1 MQRALVVV
9 EDTDTHRTL
18 LREAGEIAA
27 GTGAELVLLLLREA
41 DDVGEAADQYAKA
54 EGVRFS
60 EEQALEASTEFITG
74 IAGDVLA
81 DLDVSYEPA
90 AAMVEQGTRATEVI
104 DTATDHDCDH
114 VFIVGKKRSPT
125 GKALFGDMAQA
136 VVLNFAGP
144 VTIRTA

>member
-27 GTGAELVLLLLREA
+27 GTRAELVLLLLRGAAEVDEA
-41 DDVGEAADQYAKA
+41 VEQYANA

-60 EEQALEASTEFITG
+60 EEQALEASTEFVTEL
-74 IAGDVLA
+74 AEDVLA
-81 DLDVSYEPA
+81 DLDVAYEPS
-90 AAMVEQGTRATEVI
+90 AAMVEQGAHATEI
-104 DTATDHDCDH
+104 LDTATEHDCDH

-136 VVLNFAGP
+136 VILNFAGP

>member
-1 MQRALVVV
+1 MQRALVVI

-27 GTGAELVLLLLREA
+27 GTGADLVLLLLRGVEEVDEA
-41 DDVGEAADQYAKA
+41 REQYASA
-54 EGVRFS
+54 EGVTFS
-60 EEQALEASTEFITG
+60 EEQVLEASTEFITEL
-74 IAGDVLA
+74 AEEVLA
-81 DLDVSYEPA
+81 DLDVTYEPA

-104 DTATDHDCDH
+104 DTATDYDCDH